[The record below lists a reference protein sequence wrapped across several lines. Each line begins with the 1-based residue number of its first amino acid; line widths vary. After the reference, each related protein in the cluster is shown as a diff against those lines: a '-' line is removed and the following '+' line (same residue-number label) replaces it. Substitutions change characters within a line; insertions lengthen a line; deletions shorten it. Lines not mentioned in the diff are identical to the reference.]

1 MNPNQAFCFAFAILL
16 RQIIDMQ
23 QQQIFAFFI
32 LYQRWVNEYIQILNV
47 AFLRRKPWIRV
58 APYMWTIPSS
68 AESWFDIHYLS
79 SLLFLRPF
87 VVLLSFFFCQTF
99 SWPGAGRAT
108 DSPGASCEKIILHNN
123 RHGGI
128 IRVCMRIFTT
138 ALRNTTIRQILNENN
153 PPYFH
158 SVKIIHLTFTVY
170 HLMKS
175 THFSELSI
183 SRFTTYIGL
192 FLCTL
197 KTSKW
202 TTR

>member
-1 MNPNQAFCFAFAILL
+1 MNPNQTFCFAFAILL

-47 AFLRRKPWIRV
+47 AFLRRKAWIRV

-99 SWPGAGRAT
+99 SWPWAGRAT
-108 DSPGASCEKIILHNN
+108 GSPGASCEKIILHNN

-153 PPYFH
+153 SPYFH
-158 SVKIIHLTFTVY
+158 SVSLNEKYPF
-170 HLMKS
+170 
-175 THFSELSI
+175 
-183 SRFTTYIGL
+183 
-192 FLCTL
+192 
-197 KTSKW
+197 
-202 TTR
+202 

>member
-99 SWPGAGRAT
+99 SWPGAGRA
-108 DSPGASCEKIILHNN
+108 SSGPGASCEKIILHNN

-138 ALRNTTIRQILNENN
+138 ALRNKTIRQILNENN
-153 PPYFH
+153 SPYFH
-158 SVKIIHLTFTVY
+158 SVSLVIQPFT
-170 HLMKS
+170 LMKS

>member
-1 MNPNQAFCFAFAILL
+1 MNPNQTFCFAFAILL

-87 VVLLSFFFCQTF
+87 VVFFSFSTKPSAGLKLVELSLSLTTLAELSDRLSKIPLGLAWSKIGPANLGSKWRKF
-99 SWPGAGRAT
+99 WLRNDPGA
-108 DSPGASCEKIILHNN
+108 
-123 RHGGI
+123 
-128 IRVCMRIFTT
+128 
-138 ALRNTTIRQILNENN
+138 
-153 PPYFH
+153 
-158 SVKIIHLTFTVY
+158 
-170 HLMKS
+170 
-175 THFSELSI
+175 
-183 SRFTTYIGL
+183 
-192 FLCTL
+192 
-197 KTSKW
+197 
-202 TTR
+202 

>member
-108 DSPGASCEKIILHNN
+108 GGPGASCEKIILHNN

-138 ALRNTTIRQILNENN
+138 ALRNKTIRQILNENN
-153 PPYFH
+153 SPYFH
-158 SVKIIHLTFTVY
+158 SVSLVIQPFT
-170 HLMKS
+170 LMKS

>member
-1 MNPNQAFCFAFAILL
+1 MNPNQTFCFAFAILL

-79 SLLFLRPF
+79 SLLLLRPF

-108 DSPGASCEKIILHNN
+108 GGPGASCEKIILHNN

-128 IRVCMRIFTT
+128 IGVCMRIFTT
-138 ALRNTTIRQILNENN
+138 ALRNKKIRQILNENN
-153 PPYFH
+153 SPYFH
-158 SVKIIHLTFTVY
+158 SVSLVIQPFT
-170 HLMKS
+170 LMKS
-175 THFSELSI
+175 THLSELSI
-183 SRFTTYIGL
+183 SRFFKK
-192 FLCTL
+192 FL
-197 KTSKW
+197 SKSNF
-202 TTR
+202 REPLLRARG

>member
-1 MNPNQAFCFAFAILL
+1 MNPNQTFCFAFAILL

-138 ALRNTTIRQILNENN
+138 ALRNKTIRQILNENN
-153 PPYFH
+153 SPYFH
-158 SVKIIHLTFTVY
+158 SVSLVIQPFT
-170 HLMKS
+170 LMKS

-183 SRFTTYIGL
+183 SRFSTYIGL

>member
-1 MNPNQAFCFAFAILL
+1 MNPNQTFCFAFAILL

-47 AFLRRKPWIRV
+47 AFLRRKAWIRV
-58 APYMWTIPSS
+58 APYMWTILSS

-99 SWPGAGRAT
+99 SWPWAGRAT
-108 DSPGASCEKIILHNN
+108 GSPGASCEKIILHNN

-158 SVKIIHLTFTVY
+158 SVSLNEKYPF
-170 HLMKS
+170 
-175 THFSELSI
+175 
-183 SRFTTYIGL
+183 
-192 FLCTL
+192 
-197 KTSKW
+197 
-202 TTR
+202 